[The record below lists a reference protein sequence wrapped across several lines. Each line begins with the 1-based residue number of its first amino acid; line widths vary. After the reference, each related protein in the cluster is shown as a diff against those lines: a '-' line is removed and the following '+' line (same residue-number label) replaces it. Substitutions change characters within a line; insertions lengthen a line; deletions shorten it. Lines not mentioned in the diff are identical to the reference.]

1 MRQAEKHL
9 ETYSREGEQTEEG
22 GGGGEMGVTNNLVR
36 KSACRHSHLVAAA
49 ARTGRS
55 AIRLTEE
62 VSFPSL
68 TNSL

>member
-1 MRQAEKHL
+1 MRQAEKHS
-9 ETYSREGEQTEEG
+9 ETYSGEGEQTEEG
-22 GGGGEMGVTNNLVR
+22 NGRGVTNNLVR